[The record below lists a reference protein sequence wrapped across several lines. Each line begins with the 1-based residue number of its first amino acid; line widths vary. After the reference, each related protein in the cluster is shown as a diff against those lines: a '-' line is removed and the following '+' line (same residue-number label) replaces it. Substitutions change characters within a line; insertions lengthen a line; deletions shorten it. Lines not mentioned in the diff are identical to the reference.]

1 MTAAHAQFVPPHV
14 LEIRGL
20 SVDTEH
26 VQILQGID
34 FSLEQGRIL
43 GIVGESG
50 AGKSLLSK
58 VLGRALPEGFR
69 VSRGSLI
76 FAGQDLLAG
85 PSSAHRDLLG
95 KRICFVPQDAQQAL
109 NPVLSIGQQLN
120 EHFERL
126 GIPPGSWPAMGQDT
140 LRSVQ
145 LAQPERVLR
154 QFPHQLSGGM
164 CQRVLL
170 AMVFVSQPDLI
181 VCDEA
186 TTALDPVTQLKI
198 VSLLRD
204 LQRDRRTSVLFIT
217 HDLDLAAHLCD
228 QLLVLY
234 AGTMVEYGNT
244 EKILL
249 APGHPYTRALLNARP
264 ALTGDW
270 QPLQPLSGQMP
281 SMESLANLKGCRF
294 APRCGQVESSC
305 HHPPPLQ
312 QQADGRWLRCCGGQ
326 QVSVAADSPVNLD
339 ARYALGLLGGA
350 PPFLRVENLSQNDR
364 VGRWP
369 NRHLEPRLQGIDF
382 SIAPGEFIGLV
393 GPSGSGKSSLARIL
407 MGLHAPD
414 TGRLWLNGEP
424 LGLDRASWERRR
436 QAVQLTFQNSST
448 TLNPRRTVSEL
459 LTQSLDHQA
468 VLRSERKAR
477 GETLAKAVGLPLEL
491 FSRLPEQLSG
501 GQRQRLN
508 IGRALCNL
516 PQLLIAD
523 EIVSGLDVSV
533 QAQILNLLLA
543 LRREHKIALLLI
555 SHDLGV
561 VRYLCGRVMVMDQ
574 GRIVESGDTAKV
586 FSAPKHPVTR
596 QLLEAARYE
605 VEHA

>member
-1 MTAAHAQFVPPHV
+1 MIAAKAHGAPGRV

-26 VQILQGID
+26 AQVLQGID

-69 VSRGSLI
+69 VSAGSLS
-76 FAGQDLLAG
+76 FAGQDLLVCPA
-85 PSSAHRDLLG
+85 SAHRDLLG

-109 NPVLSIGQQLN
+109 NPVLSISQQFN

-126 GIPPGSWPAMGQDT
+126 GLVPGSWSAMAQDA

-145 LAQPERVLR
+145 LAQPERVL
-154 QFPHQLSGGM
+154 
-164 CQRVLL
+164 L
-170 AMVFVSQPDLI
+170 AMAFASQPDLI

-186 TTALDPVTQLKI
+186 TTALDPATQLKI

-204 LQRDRRTSVLFIT
+204 LQRDRGTAVLFIT

-234 AGTMVEYGNT
+234 AGTMVEFGST
-244 EKILL
+244 EQILS

-270 QPLQPLSGQMP
+270 QALQPLCGQMP
-281 SMESLANLKGCRF
+281 SMESLPSLEGCRF
-294 APRCGQVESSC
+294 APRCGQAGPTC
-305 HHPPPLQ
+305 QQPPSLQ

-326 QVSVAADSPVNLD
+326 WANAVTASPASMD
-339 ARYALGLLGGA
+339 ARYALGLLGSA
-350 PPFLRVENLSQNDR
+350 PPFLRVENLGQSDR

-369 NRHLEPRLQGIDF
+369 NRRLEPRLQGIDF

-407 MGLHAPD
+407 MGLKAPD

-424 LGLDRASWERRR
+424 LGVDRASWERRR

-448 TLNPRRTVSEL
+448 TLNPRRTLSEL

-477 GETLAKAVGLPLEL
+477 AEALAQAVGLPLEL
-491 FSRLPEQLSG
+491 FSRLPAQLSG

-586 FSAPKHPVTR
+586 FSAPRHPVTR
-596 QLLEAARYE
+596 QLLRAARYE